1 MDRHFDLVNNCV
13 SREFKEGVDFFIA
26 FASNQTSFIEGKTML
41 CPCARCQNRKQRD
54 SRTVSRHLYRVGF
67 KINYYSMEKIT
78 MTLANHPREVN
89 LWEKAHCIRKKNH
102 TRKTIRIG
110 KMEQRHLTDDDYNVL
125 QTFLMLNCP
134 AFEPYERMF
143 EEFMMDNNPNICGD
157 DIQIAKDNH
166 YAEWVKN
173 YVSTSANDWWAC
185 TKVVPRG
192 VRETSEDAL
201 TALQDDTHDQVVAPS
216 EMLRF
221 ETYVVEDDS
230 DYDSTPVV
238 PPNDEYVSED
248 ELEPACTDSDSESD
262 SNVRNVRPQMRA
274 ASMPPGRT
282 PASSQPT
289 RPPGVVGSSTSSAAP
304 PPPPPPTYAT
314 RTEEALL
321 RAPTRINQPH
331 LHPDK
336 INGALWIGVDPE
348 VHEFIKATWQE
359 NLWGPWQSW
368 LKVPVEKRTSWW
380 HSFIQQYYWED
391 QFHDEIYYKW
401 KLQTQ
406 VTICGRISQK
416 RQKNKQPS
424 YISVTDWETILANW
438 STAEAKAKSQSAA
451 ESRCAAPPGL
461 KMHVHG
467 AGPRTFA
474 NIAYNMVV
482 EEGLEGPVSYPDL
495 VRKTHCRKDGT
506 FLDER
511 AEALVLE
518 VEQAVEK
525 MLQDESPLGD
535 SQTDSTAAT
544 STSKSLLLNE
554 EYIKRGQ
561 TCRGTI
567 YGLGNLQYK
576 NKCPS
581 ESVPAALKR
590 GINMEMRVS
599 GLETLTQEI
608 KSDVNA
614 LKTDFN
620 EGTTQTQSTL
630 NMILQLLQPQASA
643 AQASQSQHHSPSHS
657 AAPTHGQAQP
667 EGHGQAPT
675 PPHDQPQAPGDAQP
689 QHLITTTNLALD
701 RWCNELGLTKTR

>member
-1 MDRHFDLVNNCV
+1 
-13 SREFKEGVDFFIA
+13 
-26 FASNQTSFIEGKTML
+26 
-41 CPCARCQNRKQRD
+41 
-54 SRTVSRHLYRVGF
+54 
-67 KINYYSMEKIT
+67 
-78 MTLANHPREVN
+78 
-89 LWEKAHCIRKKNH
+89 
-102 TRKTIRIG
+102 
-110 KMEQRHLTDDDYNVL
+110 MEQRHLTDDDYNVL
-125 QTFLMLNCP
+125 QTFLMLICP

-157 DIQIAKDNH
+157 DLQIAKDNH

-248 ELEPACTDSDSESD
+248 ELEPACTDSDSGSD

-348 VHEFIKATWQE
+348 VHEFIRATWQG
-359 NLWGPWQSW
+359 NFWGPWQSW

-380 HSFIQQYYWED
+380 HSFI
-391 QFHDEIYYKW
+391 
-401 KLQTQ
+401 LQTQ

-424 YISVTDWETILANW
+424 YISATDWETILANW

-518 VEQAVEK
+518 VEQAVEE
-525 MLQDESPLGD
+525 MLQDGSPLGD

-544 STSKSLLLNE
+544 STSKRLVLNE

-561 TCRGTI
+561 TRRGTI

-581 ESVPAALKR
+581 ECVPAALKR

-620 EGTTQTQSTL
+620 EGTAQTQSTL

-701 RWCNELGLTKTR
+701 RWCNELGL

>member
-1 MDRHFDLVNNCV
+1 MDRHFDPINNCV
-13 SREFKEGVDFFIA
+13 SREFKEGVDVLIA
-26 FASNQTSFIEGKTML
+26 FASNQNSFIEGKTML

-54 SRTVSRHLYRVGF
+54 SRTVSTESDSKVIIIYGQA
-67 KINYYSMEKIT
+67 MEKIT
-78 MTLANHPREVN
+78 MTLANHRREIFALHIMIQMCQICFTMKVD
-89 LWEKAHCIRKKNH
+89 
-102 TRKTIRIG
+102 G
-110 KMEQRHLTDDDYNVL
+110 KMEQRHLTDDDYTVL
-125 QTFLMLNCP
+125 QTFLMLNCL

-143 EEFMMDNNPNICGD
+143 EEFMMDNKPNMCGD
-157 DIQIAKDNH
+157 DLQIAKDNH

-173 YVSTSANDWWAC
+173 YVSTSSNDWWAC

-192 VRETSEDAL
+192 VREISEDAL
-201 TALQDDTHDQVVAPS
+201 TALQDDTHNQVVAPS

-230 DYDSTPVV
+230 DYDSTPVH
-238 PPNDEYVSED
+238 PPNDGYVSED
-248 ELEPACTDSDSESD
+248 ELEPSCTDSDSGSD
-262 SNVRNVRPQMRA
+262 SNVRNVRPQLRA
-274 ASMPPGRT
+274 ASMPPART

-304 PPPPPPTYAT
+304 PPPPPPPPPTYAT
-314 RTEEALL
+314 RIDEALL

-336 INGALWIGVDPE
+336 INGAWWIGVDPE
-348 VHEFIKATWQE
+348 VYEFIKSTWQG
-359 NLWGPWQSW
+359 NFWGPWQSW
-368 LKVPVEKRTSWW
+368 LKVPVEKRTSCNNTTGKTKFMKKSTSNG
-380 HSFIQQYYWED
+380 SFG
-391 QFHDEIYYKW
+391 
-401 KLQTQ
+401 LN
-406 VTICGRISQK
+406 QK
-416 RQKNKQPS
+416 RPKNKQPS
-424 YISVTDWETILANW
+424 YVSATDWETILANW

-474 NIAYNMVV
+474 IIAYNMVV

-511 AEALVLE
+511 AEALILE
-518 VEQAVEK
+518 VEQAVEE
-525 MLQDESPLGD
+525 MLQDGSPLGD
-535 SQTDSTAAT
+535 SQTESTAAT
-544 STSKSLLLNE
+544 RTSKCLLLNE

-561 TCRGTI
+561 TRMGTI

-576 NKCPS
+576 NKRPS
-581 ESVPAALKR
+581 ESVPAALNR
-590 GINMEMRVS
+590 EINMETRVS

-608 KSDVNA
+608 KSDVHA
-614 LKTDFN
+614 LKTGFN
-620 EGTTQTQSTL
+620 EGTARTQSTL
-630 NMILQLLQPQASA
+630 NMILQLLQPQAFA

-657 AAPTHGQAQP
+657 AAQPQGQAQP

-689 QHLITTTNLALD
+689 QHLITTNNSALD
-701 RWCNELGLTKTR
+701 RWCNELGL

>member
-1 MDRHFDLVNNCV
+1 MPNSSAN
-13 SREFKEGVDFFIA
+13 
-26 FASNQTSFIEGKTML
+26 ASND
-41 CPCARCQNRKQRD
+41 RRR
-54 SRTVSRHLYRVGF
+54 SRPPGL
-67 KINYYSMEKIT
+67 
-78 MTLANHPREVN
+78 N
-89 LWEKAHCIRKKNH
+89 L
-102 TRKTIRIG
+102 
-110 KMEQRHLTDDDYNVL
+110 
-125 QTFLMLNCP
+125 
-134 AFEPYERMF
+134 
-143 EEFMMDNNPNICGD
+143 
-157 DIQIAKDNH
+157 
-166 YAEWVKN
+166 
-173 YVSTSANDWWAC
+173 
-185 TKVVPRG
+185 
-192 VRETSEDAL
+192 ED
-201 TALQDDTHDQVVAPS
+201 
-216 EMLRF
+216 
-221 ETYVVEDDS
+221 
-230 DYDSTPVV
+230 
-238 PPNDEYVSED
+238 
-248 ELEPACTDSDSESD
+248 
-262 SNVRNVRPQMRA
+262 VRNVRPQMRA

-348 VHEFIKATWQE
+348 VHEFIRATWQG
-359 NLWGPWQSW
+359 NFWGPWQSW

-424 YISVTDWETILANW
+424 YISATDWETILANW

-518 VEQAVEK
+518 VEQAVEE
-525 MLQDESPLGD
+525 MLQDGSPLGD

-544 STSKSLLLNE
+544 STSKRLLLNE

-561 TCRGTI
+561 TRRGTI

-581 ESVPAALKR
+581 ESVPASLKR

-620 EGTTQTQSTL
+620 EGTAQTQSTL

-643 AQASQSQHHSPSHS
+643 AQANQSQHHSPSHS

-701 RWCNELGLTKTR
+701 RWCNELGL